1 MNALEFVEMAIG
13 QTRGYTL
20 DTVKDLNG
28 EQLTWRAGPEA
39 NPVGFLIWH
48 VFRTEDRYVRLL
60 TGQPETYQADGWSD
74 KWPLPQTLTGD
85 RATMTTGNRWTSEE
99 VGVFQV
105 PPLGKLLTYG
115 EAVRK
120 QSMATV
126 KGLDPDKLNDVPNAE
141 RPDWVTATYLRS
153 MITHE
158 FGHQQQIDYILGL
171 CRVASAR

>member
-1 MNALEFVEMAIG
+1 MNALEFVEMALG
-13 QTRGYTL
+13 QSRGYTL
-20 DTVKDLNG
+20 DTVKDLNR

-60 TGQPETYQADGWSD
+60 TGQQETYQADGWSD
-74 KWPLPQTLTGD
+74 TWQLPSTITGD
-85 RATMTTGNRWTSEE
+85 RVAMTTGNSWTSQE
-99 VGVFQV
+99 VGVFQI
-105 PPLGKLLTYG
+105 PPLAELLAYG

-120 QSMATV
+120 QALATV
-126 KGLDPDKLNDVPNAE
+126 KGLDSNKLDDVPSAD

-158 FGHQQQIDYILGL
+158 FGHQQQMDYILGL
-171 CRVASAR
+171 CRVASAG